1 MGIIDTIR
9 LKWREGSILLRLIF
23 INIAVFVTLHVIAL
37 VFMFAGQQ
45 THNFLQWI
53 EMPSAVSILATRPW
67 SIVTY
72 MFAQFDLLHLLFNML
87 WLYWFGSIFLLSNTP
102 KRMLALYIYGGI
114 GGALTFMAAYNAM
127 PLFDNTIGWL
137 IGSSASVIAIV
148 VATAMLHPDYRMN
161 LLFIGSVSLKW
172 IAIVT
177 IGIDLISIHDA
188 NAGGHIAH
196 IGGAVV
202 GAIYALSLKRGID
215 ITGPFN
221 SMIDKIVVAWG
232 KITVQQPKTFKA
244 RRPKHGNHDT
254 TKSRQA
260 NPTDDQATLD
270 AILDKIKKS
279 GYAALSQDEK
289 RRLFDVSKRIK

>member
-23 INIAVFVTLHVIAL
+23 INIAVFITLHVIAL

-45 THNFLQWI
+45 SHNFLQWI
-53 EMPSAVSILATRPW
+53 EMPSVMSILATRPW

-114 GGALTFMAAYNAM
+114 GGAITFMAAYNAM

-196 IGGAVV
+196 IGGAMV

-215 ITGPFN
+215 ITRPFN
-221 SMIDKIVVAWG
+221 SIIDKIVVAWG
-232 KITVQQPKTFKA
+232 KIITPKPKTFKA
-244 RRPKHGNHDT
+244 RRPKYDNHDT
-254 TKSRQA
+254 TKSGQT